1 MQRRSSLIVIT
12 VLYDISQSTVA
23 AGALPHRKSGL
34 WETTM
39 SAQQRPGGGYK
50 SQQCIDEKTDEI
62 TQRRALGTE
71 QTTKCEHQDF
81 RTMPG
86 GYETTSVCTT
96 TRGTLTSKL
105 RITGDLQSA
114 YRMEVSSHHE
124 PAVGKL
130 ADASTVIDAKWLGA
144 CPAGMK
150 PGDLR
155 VNGMVLHLGGGSGA
169 PGTTATGS
177 GPPLDAQALRS
188 MTPEQRLEYIK
199 SRMGG
204 ATPQQ

>member
-1 MQRRSSLIVIT
+1 MQRRGLLIVIGLLCVT
-12 VLYDISQSTVA
+12 SQSTVA
-23 AGALPHRKSGL
+23 AGTMPHRKSGL

-50 SQQCIDEKTDEI
+50 SQQCVDQQTDEI
-62 TQRRALGTE
+62 TQRRALGNE
-71 QTTKCEHQDF
+71 PTTKCEHQDF
-81 RTMPG
+81 RTVAG

-96 TRGTLTSKL
+96 ARGTLTSKL

-144 CPAGMK
+144 CPADMK

-155 VNGMVLHLGGGSGA
+155 VNGMVLHMGSGA
-169 PGTTATGS
+169 PGAAATGS